1 MTIKIGNIS
10 VNYIQYGEG
19 EDVVLLHGWGQNI
32 EMMMPL
38 GKELKE
44 KRVTILDL
52 PGFGRTS
59 EPDSIWDV
67 LEYTKFLHE
76 FLTKLK
82 IEKPVLM
89 GHSFGGRITICYAA
103 LYLVEKIVLFGAPC
117 VRTKKQL
124 SMKEK
129 TLKAL
134 KRIPGLDKLGE
145 FAKNYI
151 GSTDYKNASST
162 MRQIL
167 VNVVNQDLSD
177 YAKKIK
183 VPALLIWGSNDTAAP
198 VEEAKLL
205 ENLLEDGGLVVLD
218 GYTHYAY
225 LEALPRVVSIL
236 KHFL

>member
-32 EMMMPL
+32 DMMMPL

-82 IEKPVLM
+82 IEKPVLI

-103 LYLVEKIVLFGAPC
+103 LYPVEKIVLFGAPC
-117 VRTKKQL
+117 VRMKKQL
-124 SMKEK
+124 SMQEK

-134 KRIPGLDKLGE
+134 KRIPGLDRLGE

-151 GSTDYKNASST
+151 GSTDYKNASPT